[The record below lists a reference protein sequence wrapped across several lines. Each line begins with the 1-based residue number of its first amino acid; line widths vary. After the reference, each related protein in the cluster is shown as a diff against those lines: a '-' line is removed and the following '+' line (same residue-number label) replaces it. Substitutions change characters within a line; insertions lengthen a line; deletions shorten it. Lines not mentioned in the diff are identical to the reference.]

1 MLNSLIVVVLGMDV
15 FAAVLV
21 LARWRVFGT
30 RLYRPMLLNLALCAA
45 PILVLALGIVVA
57 MLGRLAGAS
66 DWVEWLVAGVTALV
80 WLLLLPNAGYLVTEL
95 NLSHRRDGDGVP
107 MWFDIALVLSL
118 AMAGVLTTVL
128 NVFVV
133 HLSYALLRY
142 GDRAA
147 ALDTADGRVL
157 VGILLLLVSLGMYL
171 GRYLRLNSWDVTHP
185 AALVRKLHA
194 HVVTERHAGALIG
207 FCLTHTVFFAL
218 MYVVVIGPVVAGLVA
233 AEHAGLGGEP

>member
-1 MLNSLIVVVLGMDV
+1 MLDSLIGGVLGMDV

-21 LARWRVFGT
+21 LARARVFGT

-45 PILVLALGIVVA
+45 PLLVLLAGLLVVV
-57 MLGRLAGAS
+57 LTRLAGAP
-66 DWVEWLVAGVTALV
+66 DWVEWLLAGVTAVV

-107 MWFDIALVLSL
+107 MWFDIGLVIGL

-128 NVFVV
+128 NVFAV

-142 GDRAA
+142 GDRAS
-147 ALDTADGRVL
+147 ALEHADGRVL
-157 VGILLLLVSLGMYL
+157 VGVLLLLVWLGMYL

-185 AALVRKLHA
+185 TALVRKLHA
-194 HVVTERHAGALIG
+194 HVVTERQAGALVG
-207 FCLTHTVFFAL
+207 FCVTHTVFFAL
-218 MYVVVIGPVVAGLVA
+218 MYVVVIGPVVAGLAA
-233 AEHAGLGGEP
+233 AER

>member
-1 MLNSLIVVVLGMDV
+1 MLNSLVAGVIGINV

-21 LARWRVFGT
+21 LGRARVYRT

-45 PILVLALGIVVA
+45 PLVVLLLGLLVAVAL
-57 MLGRLAGAS
+57 RLAGAP
-66 DWVEWLVAGVTALV
+66 DGVEWVVAAVTVLV

-95 NLSHRRDGDGVP
+95 NLSHRRQGDGVP
-107 MWFDIALVLSL
+107 MWFDIALVISL

-128 NVFVV
+128 NVFTA
-133 HLSYALLRY
+133 HMSYALLRY

-147 ALDTADGRVL
+147 GLEQVDGRVL
-157 VGILLLLVSLGMYL
+157 TGVLLLLVSLGMYL
-171 GRYLRLNSWDVTHP
+171 GRYLRLNSWDVSHP
-185 AALVRKLHA
+185 RVLARKLYS
-194 HVVTERHAGALIG
+194 HVVTERRAGELVG

-233 AEHAGLGGEP
+233 AER